1 MELGIRVRFPAV
13 APSLMRKVEQKY
25 IWTSHVQYKMKH
37 YKMSETLVKRII
49 RHPDRVEEAIVPDLV
64 AAMKEMKSKR
74 FPEAWVMYTPVK
86 GAKEKLKIITA
97 WRYPAESSARDPIPE
112 DIIKE
117 VRDIIGF

>member
-1 MELGIRVRFPAV
+1 
-13 APSLMRKVEQKY
+13 
-25 IWTSHVQYKMKH
+25 
-37 YKMSETLVKRII
+37 MSETLVKRII

-64 AAMKEMKSKR
+64 AAMKEMKSKS

-86 GAKEKLKIITA
+86 GKKEKLKIITA